1 MATAVETKPDSA
13 PAVAPLGLLP
23 ASIVGAVVLL
33 AGLVLIGTVVPMVW
47 DTNVSPILKKQGGFV
62 DAFFRVIA
70 LVAAVAGVV
79 FVLAKLL
86 PANPPKGLRGGIFL
100 VIAVVLLF
108 AMLVRWVGL
117 MFEGGA
123 AGPIITGVIAA
134 ALAFGAYKFLTGMMG
149 RRWMVAIEEMGW
161 FHTNSFKKTQ
171 GIRLRRWTMIGI
183 LLVGAS
189 GIWSLYHHNTLPYGD
204 WTVRIPFLT
213 NEAGVHKTLTIL
225 SDVRYTGLLLLAAL
239 TVWFAWRAVNVP
251 TFADFLIATEAE
263 MNKVSWTPWRKLVQD
278 TIVVLVTTAL
288 LTAFLLVI
296 DIFWGWLLADVVKVL
311 PHKTPGQKADPQ
323 GQALDW

>member
-13 PAVAPLGLLP
+13 PAAAPLGLLP

-33 AGLVLIGTVVPMVW
+33 AGVALVGTVVPMLW
-47 DTNVSPILKKQGGFV
+47 DANVSPFLKKQGGFV
-62 DAFFRVIA
+62 DAFFRVLA
-70 LVAAVAGVV
+70 LVAAIAGVIYALV
-79 FVLAKLL
+79 KLS

-108 AMLVRWVGL
+108 ALLVRWVGI
-117 MFEGGA
+117 MFEHGA
-123 AGPIITGVIAA
+123 AGPIITGVVAA
-134 ALAFGAYKFLTGMMG
+134 ALAFGAYKLLTGAMG
-149 RRWMVAIEEMGW
+149 RRWMIALEEMGW

-183 LLVGAS
+183 LGLGFS
-189 GIWSLYHHNTLPYGD
+189 GIWSLYQHNSLPYGD
-204 WTVRIPFLT
+204 WNVRIPFLT
-213 NEAGVHKTLTIL
+213 NEAGVHKTLTLL
-225 SDVRYTGLLLLAAL
+225 SDVNYTGLLLLAAL
-239 TVWFAWRAVNVP
+239 TFWFAWRAVNVP

-263 MNKVSWTPWRKLVQD
+263 MNKVSWTPWKKLVQD

-296 DIFWGWLLADVVKVL
+296 DIFWGWLLSDVVKVL
-311 PHKTPGQKADPQ
+311 PSKNQVQKTDPQ
-323 GQALDW
+323 GQDLTW